1 MLKMVIDKDF
11 LLVITSSE
19 VGEGEADLGAK
30 LTDLLFKVFSESEK
44 RPARVIFL
52 NSGIFLTTEGSPI
65 VDKLKAL
72 EDRGTEI
79 VSCITCL
86 NYFDRMEKVFV
97 GRPGDMKDTVDALLN
112 YRKVV
117 TF

>member
-1 MLKMVIDKDF
+1 MAVDKDF
-11 LLVITSSE
+11 LLIITSSE
-19 VGEGEADLGAK
+19 IGTGETDLGAK
-30 LTDLLFKVFSESEK
+30 LTDLLFKVFSESAQ
-44 RPARVIFL
+44 RPARILFL

-65 VDKLKAL
+65 RDKLQAL
-72 EDRGTEI
+72 ENKGTEL

-86 NYFDRMEKVFV
+86 NYFNRMEKVVV
-97 GRPGDMKDTVDALLN
+97 GRPGDMKDTVDALCE